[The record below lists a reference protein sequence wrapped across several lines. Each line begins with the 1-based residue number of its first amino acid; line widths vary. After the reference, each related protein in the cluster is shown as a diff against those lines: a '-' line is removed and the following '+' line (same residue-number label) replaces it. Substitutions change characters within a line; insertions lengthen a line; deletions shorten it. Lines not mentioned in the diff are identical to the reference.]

1 MTGFAATILD
11 SHQKAIKIG
20 TRYSCDHFYSHGRS
34 PRVKDRTYSRYTR
47 QAATLLARQ
56 MQLGRK
62 RRKWTER
69 ELADRAGISRAT
81 LQKIEKG
88 DLGVAIG
95 LVFEV
100 AALVG
105 VTLFDE
111 ERSSLAGHIARADDR
126 LALLPSAV
134 RKRKRP
140 VDDEF

>member
-1 MTGFAATILD
+1 M
-11 SHQKAIKIG
+11 
-20 TRYSCDHFYSHGRS
+20 
-34 PRVKDRTYSRYTR
+34 
-47 QAATLLARQ
+47 LARQ
-56 MQLGRK
+56 IQLGRK
-62 RRKWTER
+62 QRKWTEH

-88 DLGVAIG
+88 DLNVAVG

-105 VTLFDE
+105 VTLFDQ
-111 ERSSLAGHIARADDR
+111 ERDSLAAHIASIDDK

-134 RKRKRP
+134 RKRRTS